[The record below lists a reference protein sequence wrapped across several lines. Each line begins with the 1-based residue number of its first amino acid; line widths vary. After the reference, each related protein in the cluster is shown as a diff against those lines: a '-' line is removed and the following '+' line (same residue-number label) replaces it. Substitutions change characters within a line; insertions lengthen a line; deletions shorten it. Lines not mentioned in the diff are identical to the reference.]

1 MSSIFKFKK
10 FDVLQ
15 RDSVLKVGTDSMLLG
30 SLIDPGEYETGLDL
44 GAGSGVLSL
53 MVAQRN
59 KDIHIDAIE
68 NHTLTFKECD
78 FNFKSSSFATR
89 LNAIHDDYFEF
100 VFNKKYDLIFSNPPF
115 YMEDESMMKDSNRL
129 AKHGTIEQ
137 FRQLGNRACKQ
148 LSKKGSLWFVLP
160 HDLYL
165 KLVEINVFKSLYINY
180 ICYIHSKERK
190 LNSRVIV
197 SYSFHKKVIIE
208 NELVLRNSDNTY
220 TSEYIKLTKDFHY
233 NKL

>member
-1 MSSIFKFKK
+1 MSSIFKFKQ

-68 NHTLTFKECD
+68 NHTLTFTECD
-78 FNFKSSSFATR
+78 FNFKSSSFVTR
-89 LNAIHDDYFEF
+89 LKAIHDDYFKY
-100 VFNKKYDLIFSNPPF
+100 VFNKKYDLIYSNPPF
-115 YMEDESMMKDSNRL
+115 YMEDESLMKASNRL
-129 AKHGTIEQ
+129 AKHGTLEE
-137 FRQLGNRACKQ
+137 FRQLGILVGKR
-148 LSKKGSLWFVLP
+148 LSRNGSFWLVLP
-160 HDLYL
+160 YNLYQKIVQIEL
-165 KLVEINVFKSLYINY
+165 FKSLYINKLY
-180 ICYIHSKERK
+180 IIHSKINK
-190 LNSRVIV
+190 LNSRIIV
-197 SYSFHKKVIIE
+197 SYSFHKKEIVE
-208 NELVLRNSDNTY
+208 NELVIRNSDNTY